1 MDSQQN
7 HNEVTYRKFG
17 LSNWALNNG
26 KVVMVLTTIIFFWGI
41 YTYITVPKE
50 SFPEIV
56 IPTIYVGTT
65 YPGNSPEDI
74 EKLVTRPLEKEI
86 NTITDID
93 KLTSTSVQG
102 YSSINIEFDFNITPE
117 DALRKVK
124 DAVDKAM
131 ADPNFPKDLPAEP
144 NIFEMNFSELMPIMN
159 INLSGDYSLEDLKD
173 YAEYLE
179 DELEKIPQINKVD
192 IQGLSEKEVRV
203 EIDNFALESRQLN
216 FNDIA
221 DALRSQNTTVSAGDI
236 NIGSLNRS
244 VKVSG
249 EFKDMRDIENV
260 IIKNEGQDIVYL
272 RDVATV
278 TFAEKEKESYAREF
292 QKPVVSLNVIKR
304 GGENLLEASDAIKAA
319 IAEAK
324 KSYLPSNLT
333 LTITNDQTDFTRMQ
347 VSDLENNIFFGIIL
361 VVFVIM
367 FWLG

>member
-102 YSSINIEFDFNITPE
+102 YSSINIGFDFNITPE

-179 DELEKIPQINKVD
+179 DELEKIPQI
-192 IQGLSEKEVRV
+192 
-203 EIDNFALESRQLN
+203 
-216 FNDIA
+216 
-221 DALRSQNTTVSAGDI
+221 I
-236 NIGSLNRS
+236 N
-244 VKVSG
+244 V
-249 EFKDMRDIENV
+249 
-260 IIKNEGQDIVYL
+260 
-272 RDVATV
+272 
-278 TFAEKEKESYAREF
+278 
-292 QKPVVSLNVIKR
+292 
-304 GGENLLEASDAIKAA
+304 
-319 IAEAK
+319 
-324 KSYLPSNLT
+324 
-333 LTITNDQTDFTRMQ
+333 
-347 VSDLENNIFFGIIL
+347 
-361 VVFVIM
+361 
-367 FWLG
+367 